1 VPFKYHWFNILFFLL
16 ERELN
21 RTDEEVKQAT
31 AIYAVFKAEVDK
43 RELSN
48 TDNYDK
54 NILTLSSAG
63 LAISLTLLKDIA
75 SKEGPVCVIF
85 LYMSWF
91 FFGLAILSTISSFLI
106 SNKALVKQL
115 AIAERY
121 YLDGDLNAFNEK
133 NRWGQITSVMNW
145 FSGGFFI
152 FAIISVI
159 SFGSFNFSKRSAMSG
174 NDSKVSSVVRI
185 DEGQSMPPMQKVQVD
200 KGATVPAMPKAPVKN
215 PIPANPT
222 VTPSS
227 PPIPN
232 TTPSNPQ
239 KP

>member
-1 VPFKYHWFNILFFLL
+1 MPFWNYWVNILFFLL
-16 ERELN
+16 ERELD
-21 RTDEEVKQAT
+21 RTEEEVKQNA
-31 AIYAVFKAEVDK
+31 AIYAAFKAEVDK

-75 SKEGPVCVIF
+75 SKEGPVGVFF
-85 LYMSWF
+85 LYASWV
-91 FFGLAILSTISSFLI
+91 FFGLAILTTISSFLI

-115 AIAERY
+115 AIAECY
-121 YLDGDLNAFNEK
+121 YLDGDLNALNEK
-133 NRWGQITSVMNW
+133 NIWGQVTSAVNY

-152 FAIISVI
+152 LAIISVI
-159 SFGSFNFSKRSAMSG
+159 LFGSFNFSKRSAMSG
-174 NDSKVSSVVRI
+174 NDSKVSSVVRLN
-185 DEGQSMPPMQKVQVD
+185 EGQSMPQMQKVQVD
-200 KGATVPAMPKAPVKN
+200 KGASVPAMPKAPPKS

-227 PPIPN
+227 PPVPN

>member
-1 VPFKYHWFNILFFLL
+1 MS
-16 ERELN
+16 
-21 RTDEEVKQAT
+21 RTEEEIKQAT
-31 AIYAVFKAEVDK
+31 AIYSVFKAEVDK

-75 SKEGPVCVIF
+75 SKEGPFWVFF
-85 LYMSWF
+85 LYMSWV

-121 YLDGDLNAFNEK
+121 YLDGDLNAFSEK
-133 NRWGQITSVMNW
+133 NKWAQFTSLVNW

-152 FAIISVI
+152 LAIISVI
-159 SFGSFNFSKRSAMSG
+159 LFGALNFSKRPAMSS
-174 NDSKVSSVVRI
+174 NDSKKCTPVRI
-185 DEGQSMPPMQKVQVD
+185 DEGHVMPQMQKVQVD
-200 KGATVPAMPKAPVKN
+200 KGAVIPAMPRAPASIPVPTN
-215 PIPANPT
+215 PA
-222 VTPSS
+222 VSPSS
-227 PPIPN
+227 PSVPN
-232 TTPSNPQ
+232 PVKPSNP
-239 KP
+239 

>member
-1 VPFKYHWFNILFFLL
+1 MD
-16 ERELN
+16 
-21 RTDEEVKQAT
+21 RTEEEVKEAT

-63 LAISLTLLKDIA
+63 LALSLTLLKDIV
-75 SKEGPVCVIF
+75 SKEGPVCVFF
-85 LYMSWF
+85 LYASWVL
-91 FFGLAILSTISSFLI
+91 FGLAILSTISSFLI

-121 YLDGDLNAFNEK
+121 YLNGEPSALNEK
-133 NRWGQITSVMNW
+133 NIWGQITSVVNW

-152 FAIISVI
+152 LAIISVI
-159 SFGSFNFSKRSAMSG
+159 LFGSFNFSKRSVMSG
-174 NDSKVSSVVRI
+174 NDSKVSLAVRI
-185 DEGQSMPPMQKVQVD
+185 NEGQSMPQMQKVQVD
-200 KGATVPAMPKAPVKN
+200 KGASVPAMPKAPAKN

-227 PPIPN
+227 PPVPN
-232 TTPSNPQ
+232 TPPSNPQ